1 MRSDVAGYLV
11 DRTGRKAGMMLATA
25 IVFVFTA
32 LAAGAY
38 GAGGS
43 VSGMFQALSAYR
55 FLTGIGIGELRT
67 RSAQT
72 DALQALSTP
81 RDRSR
86 APRTPRTPASRRTRS
101 SGPSRHTR
109 IALTTQVVRSRDEQ
123 RD

>member
-55 FLTGIGIGELRT
+55 FLTGIGIGAHRVRFART
-67 RSAQT
+67 
-72 DALQALSTP
+72 DHVQAPSTP
-81 RDRSR
+81 RDRSH
-86 APRTPRTPASRRTRS
+86 APRTPRTRASPRTRS
-101 SGPSRHTR
+101 SGASSHTG
-109 IALTTQVVRSRDEQ
+109 IELTTQVVRPCDEQ